1 MADFDLTQTDAQV
14 QSILNDAQDAQ
25 GAGAQTTLTT
35 DYIMLKDT
43 SGNYHKIL
51 KDSFTEACRNVL
63 AGLLVNNDKGTTI
76 SQIPA
81 IASGDF
87 GSVTPANL
95 ASVLG
100 GQYNNMGTLNTTD
113 FATVVASGNY
123 KAYFASESAAST
135 YHCPIAGTV
144 CLVVSNQ
151 QNLIMQFV
159 YGSGGAAT
167 RSGSL
172 STPTTVGTWGVW
184 TRCDNFG
191 YNSLSDL
198 ASALGGGLRT
208 PLAQSSQGAQVFT
221 DGLYYVWGEGIAN
234 ARDGKRYALVVI
246 QSRSDG
252 YQVWTIG
259 DAFDFGTDSS
269 TKNLLYEIR
278 ENGVA
283 VWKGSSLPCYI
294 RKLA

>member
-14 QSILNDAQDAQ
+14 QSILNDAQNAQ

-100 GQYNNMGTLNTTD
+100 AFITKVTVSNFGDLTDLN
-113 FATVVASGNY
+113 F
-123 KAYFASESAAST
+123 E
-135 YHCPIAGTV
+135 AGTGPGLYWSM
-144 CLVVSNQ
+144 CAPSSAPANLPSAISTSTRFLLVYLYTAYDRYQIVIDRSSNTP
-151 QNLIMQFV
+151 
-159 YGSGGAAT
+159 YGRYGVGN
-167 RSGSL
+167 SGSV
-172 STPTTVGTWGVW
+172 SW
-184 TRCDNFG
+184 
-191 YNSLSDL
+191 SL
-198 ASALGGGLRT
+198 
-208 PLAQSSQGAQVFT
+208 
-221 DGLYYVWGEGIAN
+221 
-234 ARDGKRYALVVI
+234 
-246 QSRSDG
+246 
-252 YQVWTIG
+252 
-259 DAFDFGTDSS
+259 
-269 TKNLLYEIR
+269 
-278 ENGVA
+278 
-283 VWKGSSLPCYI
+283 WKEL
-294 RKLA
+294 

>member
-100 GQYNNMGTLNTTD
+100 GTGLTTNSFGFLKLCAHLSVGLNFNNLPPGTISIFPNSDVMQNMPYDKNYRYIVITMGWSSD
-113 FATVVASGNY
+113 R
-123 KAYFASESAAST
+123 
-135 YHCPIAGTV
+135 IAQWAV
-144 CLVVSNQ
+144 CIN
-151 QNLIMQFV
+151 N
-159 YGSGGAAT
+159 GKNAT
-167 RSGSL
+167 R
-172 STPTTVGTWGVW
+172 
-184 TRCDNFG
+184 F
-191 YNSLSDL
+191 
-198 ASALGGGLRT
+198 
-208 PLAQSSQGAQVFT
+208 F
-221 DGLYYVWGEGIAN
+221 DGNWGEW
-234 ARDGKRYALVVI
+234 VT
-246 QSRSDG
+246 Q
-252 YQVWTIG
+252 
-259 DAFDFGTDSS
+259 
-269 TKNLLYEIR
+269 
-278 ENGVA
+278 
-283 VWKGSSLPCYI
+283 
-294 RKLA
+294 

>member
-100 GQYNNMGTLNTTD
+100 GFNIGFTRKPLQAEKTLLFTANSAEPFVIVIRDTGLSGVAFGIGYSSNANVSVVTDLNNNLHNMLSIEGYNVYVTP
-113 FATVVASGNY
+113 
-123 KAYFASESAAST
+123 ESAR
-135 YHCPIAGTV
+135 P
-144 CLVVSNQ
+144 
-151 QNLIMQFV
+151 
-159 YGSGGAAT
+159 
-167 RSGSL
+167 
-172 STPTTVGTWGVW
+172 
-184 TRCDNFG
+184 NFS
-191 YNSLSDL
+191 YKWFYL
-198 ASALGGGLRT
+198 
-208 PLAQSSQGAQVFT
+208 
-221 DGLYYVWGEGIAN
+221 
-234 ARDGKRYALVVI
+234 
-246 QSRSDG
+246 
-252 YQVWTIG
+252 
-259 DAFDFGTDSS
+259 
-269 TKNLLYEIR
+269 
-278 ENGVA
+278 
-283 VWKGSSLPCYI
+283 
-294 RKLA
+294 

>member
-14 QSILNDAQDAQ
+14 QSILNDAQNAQ

-100 GQYNNMGTLNTTD
+100 AAQTEITD
-113 FATVVASGNY
+113 FNAAPTGLSYCGNIPGASNAPSITGPQGVVITTKRSDGIRGAQTVLATSGN
-123 KAYFASESAAST
+123 FAVRFL
-135 YHCPIAGTV
+135 G
-144 CLVVSNQ
+144 
-151 QNLIMQFV
+151 
-159 YGSGGAAT
+159 GSGYEPWVVFPEFYKNY
-167 RSGSL
+167 
-172 STPTTVGTWGVW
+172 STLAG
-184 TRCDNFG
+184 
-191 YNSLSDL
+191 L
-198 ASALGGGLRT
+198 ASALGVKVQEQLLSANGTWNIYDEVVDDNAVFSVESPNRGYCCVFIKTYNNVGIIKEQGLDINDIT
-208 PLAQSSQGAQVFT
+208 ISIYNLKGFS
-221 DGLYYVWGEGIAN
+221 IAN
-234 ARDGKRYALVVI
+234 
-246 QSRSDG
+246 
-252 YQVWTIG
+252 
-259 DAFDFGTDSS
+259 
-269 TKNLLYEIR
+269 NLQTSQYVRWRRL
-278 ENGVA
+278 
-283 VWKGSSLPCYI
+283 L
-294 RKLA
+294 

>member
-100 GQYNNMGTLNTTD
+100 AQIQGINITD
-113 FATVVASGNY
+113 FNDVPIGRWVFVAADSSALHAPNIGANEYRGYLHYNY
-123 KAYFASESAAST
+123 AGVST
-135 YHCPIAGTV
+135 YAE
-144 CLVVSNQ
+144 Q
-151 QNLIMQFV
+151 V
-159 YGSGGAAT
+159 YIDTQIRVMCFRT
-167 RSGSL
+167 R
-172 STPTTVGTWGVW
+172 
-184 TRCDNFG
+184 
-191 YNSLSDL
+191 NSLEWSSWQIVSTDMPSFYKDYSTL
-198 ASALGGGLRT
+198 AELKAAL
-208 PLAQSSQGAQVFT
+208 A
-221 DGLYYVWGEGIAN
+221 
-234 ARDGKRYALVVI
+234 
-246 QSRSDG
+246 
-252 YQVWTIG
+252 
-259 DAFDFGTDSS
+259 
-269 TKNLLYEIR
+269 
-278 ENGVA
+278 A
-283 VWKGSSLPCYI
+283 V
-294 RKLA
+294 

>member
-14 QSILNDAQDAQ
+14 QSILDDAQNAQ

-100 GQYNNMGTLNTTD
+100 VPSASFKATDDEDGSTIDNLGAGIYQFFSATYFSNAPRTGIVFCFIRGSYKFQVVLGFSGIDSHLILKSRYNNGSSWGIWGTLD
-113 FATVVASGNY
+113 FT
-123 KAYFASESAAST
+123 
-135 YHCPIAGTV
+135 
-144 CLVVSNQ
+144 
-151 QNLIMQFV
+151 
-159 YGSGGAAT
+159 
-167 RSGSL
+167 
-172 STPTTVGTWGVW
+172 
-184 TRCDNFG
+184 
-191 YNSLSDL
+191 
-198 ASALGGGLRT
+198 
-208 PLAQSSQGAQVFT
+208 
-221 DGLYYVWGEGIAN
+221 
-234 ARDGKRYALVVI
+234 
-246 QSRSDG
+246 
-252 YQVWTIG
+252 
-259 DAFDFGTDSS
+259 
-269 TKNLLYEIR
+269 
-278 ENGVA
+278 
-283 VWKGSSLPCYI
+283 
-294 RKLA
+294 

>member
-100 GQYNNMGTLNTTD
+100 GQYTHTWRDGVFVRYLWDYQSVGGNPIKMNGIGACIVVGHHVNNFAAAYIIYQPDNTAYTRVGYHEIFKEGETSEFNMYLD
-113 FATVVASGNY
+113 STNRCFYFKGN
-123 KAYFASESAAST
+123 
-135 YHCPIAGTV
+135 
-144 CLVVSNQ
+144 
-151 QNLIMQFV
+151 
-159 YGSGGAAT
+159 
-167 RSGSL
+167 
-172 STPTTVGTWGVW
+172 
-184 TRCDNFG
+184 
-191 YNSLSDL
+191 
-198 ASALGGGLRT
+198 GGGISIGMI
-208 PLAQSSQGAQVFT
+208 PLCGDLSLQQVSADLSQMIKIF
-221 DGLYYVWGEGIAN
+221 
-234 ARDGKRYALVVI
+234 
-246 QSRSDG
+246 
-252 YQVWTIG
+252 
-259 DAFDFGTDSS
+259 
-269 TKNLLYEIR
+269 
-278 ENGVA
+278 
-283 VWKGSSLPCYI
+283 
-294 RKLA
+294 

>member
-14 QSILNDAQDAQ
+14 QSILNDAQNAQ

-100 GQYNNMGTLNTTD
+100 AFSKNNTFDVDIIHQTSTYVCHSQYLSGTLPSSHSVAA
-113 FATVVASGNY
+113 FATLETFAVSDAIQTQRLTYYSSGFSYIFTRLWRN
-123 KAYFASESAAST
+123 ST
-135 YHCPIAGTV
+135 EWGDW
-144 CLVVSNQ
+144 Q
-151 QNLIMQFV
+151 QV
-159 YGSGGAAT
+159 
-167 RSGSL
+167 
-172 STPTTVGTWGVW
+172 
-184 TRCDNFG
+184 
-191 YNSLSDL
+191 
-198 ASALGGGLRT
+198 
-208 PLAQSSQGAQVFT
+208 
-221 DGLYYVWGEGIAN
+221 
-234 ARDGKRYALVVI
+234 
-246 QSRSDG
+246 
-252 YQVWTIG
+252 
-259 DAFDFGTDSS
+259 
-269 TKNLLYEIR
+269 
-278 ENGVA
+278 
-283 VWKGSSLPCYI
+283 
-294 RKLA
+294 